1 MLPGV
6 CAMYVRTAYGRYMC
20 AVYGRYMCAVYGRCM
35 CAVYG
40 RCMCD
45 ACMHNVRLCLPCLL
59 CACECAF
66 VSASACKWTC
76 MCMCICACVGLDWL
90 FWQVPGAP
98 LFPVGLQLNASWRGS
113 KGRLAMAEPRI
124 PFHKDFGGCRRR
136 RAEGAGKNHVG
147 VIGGRKLRRTAYLS
161 QISAAGL
168 SALRLSASSEHG
180 RVYGFSLRPV

>member
-1 MLPGV
+1 MCDVCTYSVWAIYVCGV
-6 CAMYVRTAYGRYMC
+6 WAMYMC
-20 AVYGRYMCAVYGRCM
+20 GVWAVYVRCM
-35 CAVYG
+35 YAQCTPV
-40 RCMCD
+40 
-45 ACMHNVRLCLPCLL
+45 LTCLL

-76 MCMCICACVGLDWL
+76 MCMCICTCAGLDWL

-124 PFHKDFGGCRRR
+124 PFYKDFGGCRRR